1 MVAERR
7 REKRS
12 CEMAVTLAMR
22 RNLGRKEEEAHETVV
37 TENCCETVVV
47 RPAASATVTVIVPDW

>member
-1 MVAERR
+1 
-7 REKRS
+7 
-12 CEMAVTLAMR
+12 MAVTLDMR